1 MGAGD
6 DDGDSCAIAN
16 VVRGSLSMQWMMIG
30 LKSRADEACI
40 TARHVLD
47 AASNETRVPN

>member
-16 VVRGSLSMQWMMIG
+16 VVCGSLSMQWMMIG
-30 LKSRADEACI
+30 LQSRADEACA
-40 TARHVLD
+40 TARYD